1 MEEEST
7 GVQPTT
13 NLTPKMHTRH
23 MECSQCERCFHY
35 RCTGLPVYQIQHFMT
50 RGYRKFVCKKC
61 TAIPDYLKELFDN
74 EVPTTTAPHSAV
86 LSSRIPLSQKTT
98 VMQVIAES
106 NRKLAAKVNERF
118 KDLEKKVVRSKKGN
132 EEHTKLKA
140 EAKILKN
147 GILTYEEQI
156 NSLNSTIADRESEL
170 KELHENSID
179 EISAD
184 NSGTVARNYDN

>member
-1 MEEEST
+1 M
-7 GVQPTT
+7 
-13 NLTPKMHTRH
+13 
-23 MECSQCERCFHY
+23 
-35 RCTGLPVYQIQHFMT
+35 
-50 RGYRKFVCKKC
+50 
-61 TAIPDYLKELFDN
+61 KELFDN
-74 EVPTTTAPHSAV
+74 EVPTTTAPHSEILELKTA
-86 LSSRIPLSQKTT
+86 LSQETT
-98 VMQVIAES
+98 EMQVIAES
-106 NRKLAAKVNERF
+106 NRKLAAKVNELY
-118 KDLEKKVVRSKKGN
+118 KELEKKVVRSKKGN

-147 GILTYEEQI
+147 GILTYEEKI